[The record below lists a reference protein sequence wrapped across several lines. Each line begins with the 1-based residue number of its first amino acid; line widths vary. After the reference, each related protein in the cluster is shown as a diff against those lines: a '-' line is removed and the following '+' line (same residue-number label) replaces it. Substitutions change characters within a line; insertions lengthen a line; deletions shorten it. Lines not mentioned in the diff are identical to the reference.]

1 MRRPLPLSVRRR
13 LPLMRGLI
21 LDVDGVLTDGRLHY
35 GPGEEELKSFH
46 VRDGHGIVRLLRN
59 GFPVGII
66 SGRSG
71 EATRRRLEDLGIKEI
86 HLGIRDKGAVF
97 KELLITWGLDP
108 AQVAVMGDD
117 ITDLSMM
124 TTGALSITVSDG
136 DRWLASKADWV
147 TNAPGGTGAVREV
160 ADALLFVRKRGLP
173 HNQEDGLC

>member
-21 LDVDGVLTDGRLHY
+21 LDVDGILTDGRLHY

-46 VRDGHGIVRLLRN
+46 VRDGHGIVRLLRD

-71 EATRRRLEDLGIKEI
+71 DATRRRLEDLGIKEI

-97 KELLITWGLDP
+97 NALLATWKLAP

-124 TTGALSITVSDG
+124 VTGALSITVPDG
-136 DRWLASKADWV
+136 DRGLASKVHWV
-147 TNAPGGTGAVREV
+147 TNAPGGSGAVREV
-160 ADALLFVRKRGLP
+160 ADALLFVRNRGLP

>member
-13 LPLMRGLI
+13 LPLLRGLI

-35 GPGEEELKSFH
+35 GPGNEELKSFH

-71 EATRRRLEDLGIKEI
+71 EATRRRLEDLGITEI
-86 HLGIRDKGAVF
+86 RLGVRDKGAVF
-97 KELLITWGLDP
+97 KELLSIWNLSP

-136 DRWLASKADWV
+136 DRGLASKVNWV
-147 TNAPGGTGAVREV
+147 TNAPGGAGAVREV
-160 ADALLFVRKRGLP
+160 ADTLLFVRQRGLP
-173 HNQEDGLC
+173 KNQEDGLC